1 VAPLTE
7 YQLTVT
13 LLEDCADAETLDG
26 VPGTLHA
33 VVAYPY
39 VEDIELS
46 PALL

>member
-1 VAPLTE
+1 MPLD
-7 YQLTVT
+7 V
-13 LLEDCADAETLDG
+13 DDADAEAPDG

-39 VEDIELS
+39 VEDCELS